1 MSKLKEIK
9 QRCSQATPGPW
20 RAVIEDQITAAP
32 ETEKYSEE
40 SDVALAVVRSWDGEP
55 PAARAIANKHFIASA
70 RTDLPW
76 AVGWIERA
84 SIELRVLRAICRSM
98 PKPRLGEWDWPGI
111 EGRVDK
117 LLSELTGD
125 K

>member
-9 QRCSQATPGPW
+9 QRCSMATPGPW
-20 RAVIEDQITAAP
+20 VSIDHGDNYGAAP
-32 ETEKYSEE
+32 RIYR
-40 SDVALAVVRSWDGEP
+40 SDDPCDDGEWWNGRDGEYRDREFVC
-55 PAARAIANKHFIASA
+55 AA